1 MYFAKKTDTG
11 YIEVRPDTVPAGDVW
26 WRCQLGF
33 FELTKQ
39 QNTLEPNQAIEITF
53 DAVEGKCREVVVTT
67 TYKASINDLSK
78 EISGVMLGFFEAKW
92 KHIRTVTREGE
103 AVTVMFTLQESHRR
117 EWQRMVWEKWQSYV
131 QEYVETASAGDETSS
146 LSGVKFSDLVM
157 ASYFGADWPLQPL
170 TAGSP
175 LTGTSLTDFIANTKE
190 ALKSA
195 YEAVRARCIVTTV
208 VQEECE
214 LALYHTANFIMLNVI
229 PPAVPQA

>member
-1 MYFAKKTDTG
+1 MKEFAKIDNGIWVTGNFPWLPVDDTHYMTSNG
-11 YIEVRPDTVPAGDVW
+11 Y
-26 WRCQLGF
+26 
-33 FELTKQ
+33 FELIRNPLSGDPSK
-39 QNTLEPNQAIEITF
+39 
-53 DAVEGKCREVVVTT
+53 EVVIERVGDLCYQKELTT
-67 TYKASINDLSK
+67 VYKASINDLSK
-78 EISGVMLGFFEAKW
+78 EISGFMLDFFNAKW
-92 KHIRTVTREGE
+92 QHIRTVTREGDTI
-103 AVTVMFTLQESHRR
+103 TVMFTLQESHRR

>member
-1 MYFAKKTDTG
+1 MKKFAKFENGSWVIGTFSWLPVDDEYYMTSNGYFQFERLPITG
-11 YIEVRPDTVPAGDVW
+11 APNTEVVIERVGNK
-26 WRCQLGF
+26 CYEK
-33 FELTKQ
+33 ELT
-39 QNTLEPNQAIEITF
+39 T
-53 DAVEGKCREVVVTT
+53 V
-67 TYKASINDLSK
+67 YKASINDLSK
-78 EISGVMLGFFEAKW
+78 EISGVMLDFFEEKW
-92 KHIRTVTREGE
+92 QHIKTVAREGDT
-103 AVTVMFTLQESHRR
+103 VTVMFTLQEAHRR

-131 QEYVETASAGDETSS
+131 QDYVETASAGDETSS

>member
-1 MYFAKKTDTG
+1 MNYAKLENG
-11 YIEVRPDTVPAGDVW
+11 NWIEVQGNNVAEDTLFS
-26 WRCQLGF
+26 LGF
-33 FELTKQ
+33 KRLTKYSG
-39 QNTLEPNQAIEITF
+39 EPLAGNQHLVIEEQGTEC
-53 DAVEGKCREVVVTT
+53 VEVVLTT

-78 EISGVMLGFFEAKW
+78 EISGVMLDFFNAKW
-92 KHIRTVTREGE
+92 QHIRTVTREGD

-117 EWQRMVWEKWQSYV
+117 EWQRMVWEKWQAYV

-170 TAGSP
+170 TAGAP

-190 ALKSA
+190 SLKSA
-195 YEAVRARCIVTTV
+195 YEAVRVRCIVTTV

-214 LALYHTANFIMLNVI
+214 LALYHTANFIMLNVV
-229 PPAVPQA
+229 PPTIPQA